1 MEQATFLKINPADSV
16 VVCLQPKKKGDI
28 IEVDG
33 NAIILSEDTP
43 AGHKV
48 LIRDVRQGENIIKY
62 GYPIGHARQDLKAG
76 DWVNENNLKTNL
88 SGTLEYTYEPV
99 DEPLSIA
106 HENRT
111 FKGYVRKNGDVGVR
125 NEIWIVPTVGCVNGI
140 AERLAKQL
148 SEELRVKSEEFATA
162 SGNEK
167 TGTAANSSLLTP
179 NSSLDSFYAWHH
191 NYGCSQLSEDHE
203 NTRKVLRD
211 ICLHPNAGGVLVL
224 SLGCENNQPE
234 DFMAMLGDYDKERIR
249 LLVTQR
255 VDGDEVEEGMKILRE
270 LAAIAS
276 QDKREDVPVSKLRV
290 GLKCGG
296 SDGFSGITA
305 NPLVGEF
312 SDWLVAQGGTS
323 VLTEVPEM
331 FGAETIL
338 MNRCETRELFDQTV
352 SMINNFKNYFLSH
365 GEPVGENPSPGNKAG
380 GISTLEDKA
389 LGCTQKC
396 GRAPVSG
403 VMEYGDRLQHNG
415 LNLLSAPGNDLVAA
429 TALASCGCHI
439 VLFTTGRGTPF
450 GTFVPTMKIA
460 TNPTLAARKPSW
472 VDFNAGQLI
481 EGRTMK
487 ELLPEFID
495 KVLAV
500 ASGEPARNEENNYRE
515 ISIFKNGVTL

>member
-1 MEQATFLKINPADSV
+1 MQTTFLKINPADSV
-16 VVCLQPKKKGDI
+16 VVCLVEKKKGDL

-33 NAIILSEDTP
+33 KKIVLSQDTP

-48 LIRDVRQGENIIKY
+48 LIKDVSEGENIIKY
-62 GYPIGHARQDLKAG
+62 GYPIGHARQDMKAG
-76 DWVNENNLKTNL
+76 EWVNENNLKTNL
-88 SGTLEYTYEPV
+88 SGTLEYTYQPV
-99 DEPLSIA
+99 NKELDIKK
-106 HENRT
+106 ENRF

-140 AERLAKQL
+140 AEKLAQK
-148 SEELRVKSEEFATA
+148 LRQE
-162 SGNEK
+162 
-167 TGTAANSSLLTP
+167 TGGKNI
-179 NSSLDSFYAWHH
+179 DSIYAWHH
-191 NYGCSQLSEDHE
+191 NFGCSQLSDDHE
-203 NTRKVLRD
+203 NTRKILRD

-224 SLGCENNQPE
+224 SLGCENNQPD
-234 DFMAMLGDYDKERIR
+234 DFMKMLGDYDTTRIK
-249 LLVTQR
+249 LLVTQK
-255 VDGDEVEEGMKILRE
+255 VDGDEVEAGMGILRQ
-270 LAAIAS
+270 LYFTAS
-276 QDKREDVPVSKLRV
+276 QDRREDVPVSKLRV

-338 MNRCETRELFDQTV
+338 MNRCRNEQLFQKTV
-352 SMINNFKNYFLSH
+352 SMINNFKEYFLSH

-396 GRAPVSG
+396 GKAPVSG
-403 VMEYGDRLQHNG
+403 VMEYGDRLEHDG

-429 TALASCGCHI
+429 TALASCGCHL

-460 TNPTLAARKPSW
+460 TNPTLAARKPGW
-472 VDFNAGQLI
+472 VDFSAGQLV
-481 EGRTMK
+481 EGRTMQ
-487 ELLPEFID
+487 ELVPEFIN

-500 ASGEPARNEENNYRE
+500 ASGEPARNEENDYRE